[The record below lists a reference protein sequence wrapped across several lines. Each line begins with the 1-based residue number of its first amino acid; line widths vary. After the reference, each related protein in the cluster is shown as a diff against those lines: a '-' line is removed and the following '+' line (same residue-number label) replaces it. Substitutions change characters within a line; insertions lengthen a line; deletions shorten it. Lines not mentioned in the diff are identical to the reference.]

1 MENDYRLTP
10 AMASRKLQVASF
22 WHQYK
27 ARWGRAP
34 SYGEISG
41 AMGIHYSTARDAVRR
56 ATRDGLIDRLPGARR
71 GECTAQPVLARVSQS
86 LAELVIVQLRAQ
98 GVVLV
103 GGPVGLDGR
112 TYCPLPLVPELD
124 HIPVGDGGDEQ
135 DARADTRRDG
145 GDAGDRDPGAQE
157 GDRRAA

>member
-1 MENDYRLTP
+1 MENEYRLTP

-27 ARWGRAP
+27 ARWGRGP

-41 AMGIHYSTARDAVRR
+41 AMGISYSTARDAVRR

-71 GECTAQPVLARVSQS
+71 GEGTAKPVPTRLSPD
-86 LAELVIVQLRAQ
+86 LAELVIAQLRAQ
-98 GVVLV
+98 GVVMLS
-103 GGPVGLDGR
+103 GPVGPDGR

-124 HIPVGDGGDEQ
+124 HIPSGDDGDEH
-135 DARADTRRDG
+135 ARADTRRDG